1 MSMRVSYS
9 TIVVALISAACSPTV
24 EQGLDDGALVD
35 ALRQGGYVIVM
46 RHARSP
52 RERPDAQIA
61 AAGNTDRERQL
72 DEEGQETARSM
83 GAALKALEI
92 PIGDVL
98 SSPTF
103 RALETAQL
111 LDLARAEPVTELGE
125 GGQGMQEDTEG
136 VRSAWL
142 RAKAGERPRDGTNR
156 LMITHFPNLVGAFG
170 DAAADI
176 ADGESLIIEPDGGN
190 AVVIG
195 RVRIE
200 QWPELLAAE

>member
-1 MSMRVSYS
+1 MSMRACCSIIIAAV
-9 TIVVALISAACSPTV
+9 ISAACSPTV

-46 RHARSP
+46 RHASSP
-52 RERPDAQIA
+52 RERPDTQSA
-61 AAGNTDRERQL
+61 AAGNSDRERQL
-72 DEEGQETARSM
+72 DEEGRETARSM
-83 GAALKALEI
+83 GAALRELEI

-111 LDLARAEPVTELGE
+111 LDLAQVEPVTELGE
-125 GGQGMQEDTEG
+125 GGQGMQEDKEG

-142 RAKAGERPRDGTNR
+142 RAKAGERPPDGTNR

-176 ADGESLIIEPDGGN
+176 ADGESLIIEPEGSS
-190 AVVIG
+190 ALVLS
-195 RVRIE
+195 RVKIE
-200 QWPELLAAE
+200 EWPQLL

>member
-1 MSMRVSYS
+1 MSMRVSLL
-9 TIVVALISAACSPTV
+9 TIIAVLASAACAPA

-46 RHARSP
+46 RHASSP
-52 RERPDAQIA
+52 RERPDAQTA
-61 AAGNTDRERQL
+61 AAGNIDRERQL

-83 GAALKALEI
+83 GAALRRLEI
-92 PIGDVL
+92 PVGDVL

-103 RALETAQL
+103 RALQTAQL
-111 LDLARAEPVTELGE
+111 LGFAQAEPVTELGE
-125 GGQGMQEDTEG
+125 GGQGMRADTEG
-136 VRSAWL
+136 IRSAWL
-142 RAKAGERPRDGTNR
+142 RAKAGERPADGTNR

-176 ADGESLIIEPDGGN
+176 ADGESLIIEPQGGN
-190 AVVIG
+190 AVVVG

-200 QWPELLAAE
+200 QWSQLPDAE